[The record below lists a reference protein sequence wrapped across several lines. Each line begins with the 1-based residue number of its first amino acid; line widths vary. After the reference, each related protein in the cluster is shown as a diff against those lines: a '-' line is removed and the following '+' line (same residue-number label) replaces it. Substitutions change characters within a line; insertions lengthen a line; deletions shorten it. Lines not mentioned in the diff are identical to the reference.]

1 MSTTNPAPIPILII
15 GLGHF
20 APHHPLVPDDLK
32 QKFAT
37 EMARVQAAGYEATT
51 LQLNPDDITSS
62 LAEVKEILVEK
73 EFKAVVIGYGLR
85 GLKEYTVL
93 FEGVV
98 GCVMEKGVR
107 LLFTE
112 APDGVMEALGRL

>member
-1 MSTTNPAPIPILII
+1 MSTTNTTPIPILII
-15 GLGHF
+15 GLGRF
-20 APHHPLVPDDLK
+20 APHHPQVPNDLK

-37 EMARVQAAGYEATT
+37 EMARVQAAGYETT
-51 LQLNPDDITSS
+51 ALQLNPDDIPKS
-62 LAEVKEILVEK
+62 LREVKESLEGK

-93 FEGVV
+93 FEGVM
-98 GCVMEKGVR
+98 GCVMERGVK

-112 APDGVMEALGRL
+112 APDGIMEALGRL